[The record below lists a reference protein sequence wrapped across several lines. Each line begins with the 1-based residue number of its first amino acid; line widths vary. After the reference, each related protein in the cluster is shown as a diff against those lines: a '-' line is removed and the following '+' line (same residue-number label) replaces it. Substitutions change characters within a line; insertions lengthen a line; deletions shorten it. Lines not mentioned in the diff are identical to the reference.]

1 MFQND
6 DLSIG
11 DWWLFWILMA
21 IPIVNVIVWLIIL
34 FSSSTN
40 RTLKHMLWAEVLIVV
55 IIIALFATLLA
66 PVWSQLQPYFQE
78 LIQMIRSSLPY

>member
-21 IPIVNVIVWLIIL
+21 IPFVNVIVTLVIL

-40 RTLKHMLWAEVLIVV
+40 RTLKHMLWAEVLIV
-55 IIIALFATLLA
+55 IIVIALLATILA
-66 PVWSQLQPYFQE
+66 PLWQQYLPQ
-78 LIQMIRSSLPY
+78 IQDMIQAIMNG